1 MVFRSVTEKG
11 EILYVVSLAFLYWL
25 SKSELPSFFAGRTF
39 IFTYFFYF
47 KTEKNE
53 IID

>member
-1 MVFRSVTEKG
+1 MDKDIRSVTEKG

-25 SKSELPSFFAGRTF
+25 NKSELPSFSDGRTF

-47 KTEKNE
+47 KTEKMKL
-53 IID
+53 